1 MAEDKYTPRLRQ
13 ALIFAAQ
20 EAIRFRHSTAVPE
33 HVLLGLIREGT
44 GLATETLANLG
55 VEPAAL
61 RAAVES
67 RLKPGEH
74 AVKGEVEYSAEARRA
89 LELAA
94 SEAES
99 LNCNYIGQEHVLLA
113 LLRTENG
120 AVAGALAE
128 FDVTYELAR
137 AQVIAILFR
146 TGDGKAKVKR
156 YNLALPEDLFR
167 EVEQLADRE
176 HTTVLEV
183 IRRSVKLGLLVAQV
197 QQTPGASFIIREGAS
212 ERQLVLL

>member
-1 MAEDKYTPRLRQ
+1 MREDKYTPRLRQ

-20 EAIRFRHSTAVPE
+20 EAVRFRHSTAGPE
-33 HVLLGLIREGT
+33 HILLGLLREGT

-55 VEPAAL
+55 VESSAL

-74 AVKGEVEYSAEARRA
+74 AVRGEVEYNADASRA

-94 SEAES
+94 VEAES
-99 LNCNYIGQEHVLLA
+99 LNCIYIGQEHVLLA
-113 LLRTENG
+113 LLRQENG
-120 AVAGALAE
+120 AVAEALAQ

-137 AQVIAILFR
+137 AQVVEVLSKPGA
-146 TGDGKAKVKR
+146 GKARVKR
-156 YNLALPEDLFR
+156 YNLALPEDLFH

-197 QQTPGASFIIREGAS
+197 QQTPGSSFVIREGAT
-212 ERQLVLL
+212 ERQLVVL